1 MNHKYKF
8 RNIPENFK
16 KCLQIVNW
24 EYRENP
30 SNPDKPKKVPI
41 NPNTGKEASVK
52 EAKTWSAFKVAEK
65 RYKKGGVDGVGF
77 VFTKDDPFVGIDLD
91 NCRNPKNGKIK
102 SWAKEIINSFGSYSE
117 VSPSGTGVHIIVK
130 GKLPGKGKK
139 VGDIEMYDQRR
150 YFTVTGNHMADTPS
164 TIKKRI
170 EQINKLYASLSV
182 STKEAPAKK
191 TSTKR
196 DSFNDVEVIAKILQ
210 ADTKGIFL
218 KLLSG
223 DDSNHASPS
232 EADLAFCSYVSGITK
247 SPDSIDRIFR
257 SSKLMRQKWDEDHG
271 GKTYGELTISKV
283 LKNPRAS
290 FGKALN
296 EKATD
301 YDIAKATI
309 KYFERKN
316 IYALAGKIWRWRQK
330 KGVWEIIDDAV
341 VKKRILRIAHEKSI
355 SHSRVNSI
363 FGLINTEI
371 FSTRSRFDKCDK
383 HVINCKNGE
392 LHFNSKNGD
401 FVLKPHNRD
410 SNFCHQIPVCYDD
423 TATCKRFEQALQ
435 ESFAPDD
442 DCREK
447 IKLLQEFFGYALI
460 TSCEFERF
468 LLLVGSG
475 SNGKSV
481 IIELLTALVGEQNVS
496 SVLPNQF
503 ERLPQLAHLHGKLAN
518 IITEIPEGAVIADA
532 KLKSITSGES
542 MTAEHKF
549 GHPFDFKPYSTL
561 IFSANHLPHTKDCSP
576 AFFRRVE
583 ILTFNVSFTG
593 DECDTTLKDELPKEL
608 SGVLNFA
615 LKGLKRLFKKRDFTQ
630 VPSSKA
636 AKREWELAADQVS
649 AFIEEECELNPSA
662 KILIGDLYDKYKDWA
677 TESGIKSNVN
687 KPNLTSRLKLKGCKP
702 TRGSGGVRMLSGIR
716 LRAV

>member
-1 MNHKYKF
+1 M
-8 RNIPENFK
+8 
-16 KCLQIVNW
+16 
-24 EYRENP
+24 
-30 SNPDKPKKVPI
+30 
-41 NPNTGKEASVK
+41 TGA
-52 EAKTWSAFKVAEK
+52 
-65 RYKKGGVDGVGF
+65 
-77 VFTKDDPFVGIDLD
+77 PF
-91 NCRNPKNGKIK
+91 
-102 SWAKEIINSFGSYSE
+102 
-117 VSPSGTGVHIIVK
+117 
-130 GKLPGKGKK
+130 
-139 VGDIEMYDQRR
+139 
-150 YFTVTGNHMADTPS
+150 

-170 EQINKLYASLSV
+170 VRINKLYARLSV
-182 STKEAPAKK
+182 SAKEAPANK

-196 DSFNDVEVIAKILQ
+196 KRDGLNDVEVIAKILQ
-210 ADTKGIFL
+210 SDTKGIFL
-218 KLLSG
+218 RLLSG
-223 DDSNHASPS
+223 DDSKHSSPS
-232 EADLAFCSYVSGITK
+232 EADLAFCSYVSGATK
-247 SPDSIDRIFR
+247 SPDTIDRIFR
-257 SSKLMRQKWDEDHG
+257 SSKLMRSKWDEDHG
-271 GKTYGELTISKV
+271 GKTYGELTISRV
-283 LKNPRAS
+283 LKNPHVT

-296 EKATD
+296 EKATE

-309 KYFERKN
+309 KHFGRKN
-316 IYALAGKIWRWRQK
+316 IYSLADKIWLWRQK
-330 KGVWEIIDDAV
+330 NGVWEIIADAV

-363 FGLINTEI
+363 FGLISTEI
-371 FSTRSRFDKCDK
+371 SSTKSRFDKCDK

-392 LHFNSKNGD
+392 LHFENDD

-410 SNFCHQIPVCYDD
+410 SDFCHQIPVYYNE
-423 TATCKRFEQALQ
+423 TATCKRFKQALQ
-435 ESFAPDD
+435 ETFAPDD
-442 DCREK
+442 DKREK

-460 TSCEFERF
+460 TSCELERF

-481 IIELLTALVGEQNVS
+481 IIALLTALIGEQNVS

-615 LKGLKRLFKKRDFTQ
+615 LKGLKRLFKNRDFTQ

-662 KILIGDLYDKYKDWA
+662 KIPIGDLYEKYKDWA

-687 KPNLTSRLKLKGCKP
+687 KPNLTSRLKLKGCKS